1 MKEDIITNNFIG
13 DDGFGDMFEG
23 EMEPELARAG
33 SALEEPLYQANDISK
48 LSTIEDA
55 EPKTITD
62 STLDRSKL
70 GEMFNLV
77 LVLFF
82 HAIVKLCN
90 AFFKLISTIG
100 VCLITAIWNQI
111 LFIDLAKMRYII
123 SLLVYV
129 RSLLE

>member
-48 LSTIEDA
+48 LSTIDDA

-62 STLDRSKL
+62 STLERSKL
-70 GEMFNLV
+70 GKMFNLV

-82 HAIVKLCN
+82 HATVKLCN
-90 AFFKLISTIG
+90 AVFKLISTIG
-100 VCLITAIWNQI
+100 VCLITAIW
-111 LFIDLAKMRYII
+111 
-123 SLLVYV
+123 S
-129 RSLLE
+129 

>member
-1 MKEDIITNNFIG
+1 MSYSEVEIHAQFTLNQGRIEEITMKEDIITNNFIG

-70 GEMFNLV
+70 GELFNLV

-100 VCLITAIWNQI
+100 VCLITAIWN
-111 LFIDLAKMRYII
+111 
-123 SLLVYV
+123 
-129 RSLLE
+129 

>member
-62 STLDRSKL
+62 STLERSKL
-70 GEMFNLV
+70 GKVFNLV

-100 VCLITAIWNQI
+100 VCLITAIWN
-111 LFIDLAKMRYII
+111 
-123 SLLVYV
+123 
-129 RSLLE
+129 

>member
-1 MKEDIITNNFIG
+1 MSYSEVEIHAQFTLNQGRIEEITMKEDIITNNFIG

-23 EMEPELARAG
+23 EMERELAREG
-33 SALEEPLYQANDISK
+33 SALEDPLFQANDTSK

-62 STLDRSKL
+62 STLERSKL
-70 GEMFNLV
+70 GKMFNLV

-82 HAIVKLCN
+82 YAIVKLCN

-100 VCLITAIWNQI
+100 VCLITAVWN
-111 LFIDLAKMRYII
+111 
-123 SLLVYV
+123 
-129 RSLLE
+129 

>member
-1 MKEDIITNNFIG
+1 MSYSEVEIHAQFTLNQGRIEEITMKEDIITNNFIG

-100 VCLITAIWNQI
+100 VCLITPIWN
-111 LFIDLAKMRYII
+111 
-123 SLLVYV
+123 
-129 RSLLE
+129 

>member
-33 SALEEPLYQANDISK
+33 SALEEPLYQANDVSK

-55 EPKTITD
+55 QPKTITD
-62 STLDRSKL
+62 STLERSKL
-70 GEMFNLV
+70 GKMFNLV

-82 HAIVKLCN
+82 YAIVKLCN
-90 AFFKLISTIG
+90 AFFKLISTIE
-100 VCLITAIWNQI
+100 VCLITAVWN
-111 LFIDLAKMRYII
+111 
-123 SLLVYV
+123 
-129 RSLLE
+129 